1 MNTPLRN
8 ILVIGAGGVGAAT
21 AHKCA
26 QNNDRLGD
34 VWLASRT
41 LDKCRSI
48 TDDIRARG
56 NLADPGCRLEARQ
69 LDAKDI
75 AATAALIREAE
86 ASIVLNVGSPHIN
99 MSVMQACLEAGAHYL
114 DTAMH
119 EGEGEMNMPPPWYA
133 RYDWTLRDRFAA
145 AQLTAVLGIGFDPG
159 AVNAFTA
166 YVQKHMLDRIRTIDI
181 MDVNGGDHGRYFAT
195 NFDPETNLREIMEDV
210 VYWKNGDWV
219 TVPCHSRSR
228 VYDFPELGEFKLF
241 SMGHDEI
248 HSLAL
253 NIDAE
258 RIEFWMGFSERYIE
272 VFNVLKNLGLL
283 SPDPVAV
290 EGQPVVP
297 IKLVK
302 ALLPDPASLAEG
314 YTGKVCIGCEI
325 IGEKDGRERTVFI
338 HSLKDHE
345 ACYADVGTQA
355 ISYTT
360 GVPLVTAALLIAE
373 GSWRAGTMVNVEEL
387 DPDPFLAEMPKQGMD
402 WAVIDSW
409 GQSPRTEIKL

>member
-1 MNTPLRN
+1 MEPLRN
-8 ILVIGAGGVGAAT
+8 VLVIGAGGVGRAT

-41 LDKCRSI
+41 PEKCRSI
-48 TDDIRARG
+48 ADEIRERG
-56 NLADPGCRLEARQ
+56 NLADASGRLEVRG
-69 LDAKDI
+69 LDAKDV
-75 AATAALIREAE
+75 AATAALIREAK

-99 MSVMQACLEAGAHYL
+99 LAVMEACLETGAHYL
-114 DTAMH
+114 DTAVYER
-119 EGEGEMNMPPPWYA
+119 EGELNMPAPWYET
-133 RYDWTLRDRFAA
+133 YEWKLRDRFAA
-145 AQLTAVLGIGFDPG
+145 AGLTAVLGIGFDPG

-166 YVQKHMLDRIRTIDI
+166 YVQKHLIERIRTIDI

-210 VYWKNGDWV
+210 IYWQDGEWA

-228 VYDFPELGEFKLF
+228 TFDFPELGAFKLY
-241 SMGHDEI
+241 SMGHDEL
-248 HSLAL
+248 HSLAV
-253 NIDAE
+253 NIEAE

-283 SPDPVAV
+283 SPDPVDV
-290 EGQPVVP
+290 EGQKVIP

-325 IGEKDGRERTVFI
+325 VGETNGRERTVFI
-338 HSLKDHE
+338 YSVKDHQD
-345 ACYADVGTQA
+345 CFADVGTQA

-360 GVPLVTAALLIAE
+360 GVPAVTAALLIAE

-387 DPDPFLAEMPKQGMD
+387 DPDPFLELMPELGID
-402 WAVIDSW
+402 WAVNDSW
-409 GQSPRTEIKL
+409 GLSPRS